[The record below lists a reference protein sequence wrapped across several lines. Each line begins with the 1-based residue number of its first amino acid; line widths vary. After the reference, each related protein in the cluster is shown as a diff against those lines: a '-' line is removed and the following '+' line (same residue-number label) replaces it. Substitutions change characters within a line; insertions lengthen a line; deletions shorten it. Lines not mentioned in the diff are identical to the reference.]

1 MERWAVDHCICDNR
15 LVNDDMRI
23 PGLRASKITVHKFL
37 NVCSSLHKTV
47 CYDFLKSTRT
57 KSKGMVR
64 QGGMIHNLSDT
75 DKF

>member
-1 MERWAVDHCICDNR
+1 
-15 LVNDDMRI
+15 MRI

-47 CYDFLKSTRT
+47 CYGFFFKSTRT

-64 QGGMIHNLSDT
+64 QGGMKHNLSDT